1 LPLSQGLAEF
11 SVKNYSMKK
20 EHILHY
26 LGLTVLFLVY
36 LATLRFV
43 RPWGNFPL
51 LDDWV
56 YTLDCI
62 NSARDGRLVLG
73 KYESAW
79 SFPQLVMGTLI
90 AKFYGFSFPLFRL
103 SGVVSLLAIVLM
115 MDVYL
120 RRVGLASPDRLIAAA
135 TLVFNPVVYAL
146 SLTFM
151 TDLPFLALWLAAC
164 YAWEMGFL
172 TRRRSWLIIASV
184 TTMAAMAQR
193 QPALCITVAAL
204 VILFVHVV
212 VWPHGVKFEV
222 RWTLP
227 AGDFRREA
235 AMYLVATLV
244 FFVLF
249 FFWWRSIGGYIV
261 ALSAPLRYRYR
272 LLFGFRSLIF
282 LAIGTL
288 PLLVTLGKPHLF
300 RGARKFAVALAL
312 VFILPSL
319 VFFATGAS
327 PLLFGNLF
335 SQFGLLEEDIVL
347 LGRRPVILG
356 TNFNRVACIL
366 GMIGM
371 ALTAPRLVSLRFSSP
386 RFHGSITPR
395 SAAEADL
402 THVQPD
408 RFGFVPLL
416 AGLLLLCI
424 FVFRGVY
431 FDRYLLPVLVSFWI
445 WIARIGSRNS
455 ARLRAIAAALVLVFA
470 GMSVTL
476 VADYFRWN
484 EARWAA
490 AEMLVSRGVPADAIH
505 AGYEWYGWH
514 DATFSHPPPNPSG
527 YEYLIAFS
535 ADFPDFEVVET
546 ISWSSIWPP
555 RKRLMYALKRTTPR
569 PEKDRR

>member
-1 LPLSQGLAEF
+1 
-11 SVKNYSMKK
+11 MKK
-20 EHILHY
+20 EHVLHY
-26 LGLTVLFLVY
+26 LGLAVLFLVY

-43 RPWGNFPL
+43 RPWGDFPL
-51 LDDWV
+51 NDDWI
-56 YTLDCI
+56 YSLDCV
-62 NSARDGRLVLG
+62 NSAREGRLVLG

-79 SFPQLVMGTLI
+79 SFPQLVVGTLI
-90 AKFYGFSFPLFRL
+90 ARFHGFSFPLFRL

-172 TRRRSWLIIASV
+172 TRRRSWLIIASL
-184 TTMAAMAQR
+184 TTVAAMAQR
-193 QPALCITVAAL
+193 QFALCITVAAL
-204 VILFVHVV
+204 LLLFVHVV
-212 VWPHGVKFEV
+212 VWPHVMKVEV
-222 RWTLP
+222 RWSFP

-235 AMYLVATLV
+235 TVYLVATLV

-249 FFWWRSIGGYIV
+249 FYWWRSIGGYMASV
-261 ALSAPLRYRYR
+261 NAPQPNRYR
-272 LLFGFRSLIF
+272 LLFGYRSLIF
-282 LAIGTL
+282 LAISTL
-288 PLLVTLGKPHLF
+288 PLLITLGKPYLPGGVRRF
-300 RGARKFAVALAL
+300 TLALAL
-312 VFILPSL
+312 VLILPLL

-335 SQFGLLEEDIVL
+335 SQFGLFDEDKVL
-347 LGRRPVILG
+347 LGRRPIILG
-356 TNFNRVACIL
+356 PNFNRLACIL
-366 GMIGM
+366 GIIGL
-371 ALTAPRLVSLRFSSP
+371 ALAVPRLVSLRFSTP
-386 RFHGSITPR
+386 RFERLIRPR
-395 SAAEADL
+395 SVTEADL

-431 FDRYLLPVLVSFWI
+431 FDRYLLPALVSFWI

-455 ARLRAIAAALVLVFA
+455 ARLRAIALALVLVFA
-470 GMSVTL
+470 GVSVTL

-505 AGYEWYGWH
+505 AGYEWCGWH
-514 DATFSHPPPNPSG
+514 DATYRQPLPDPSG
-527 YEYLIAFS
+527 YKNLVAFS
-535 ADFPDFEVVET
+535 ADFLDFEVVET
-546 ISWSSIWPP
+546 IPWPSIWPP
-555 RKRLMYALKRTTPR
+555 RKRLMYVLQRTTPR
-569 PEKDRR
+569 PEKGRG